1 MADTT
6 VSITGNLTRDPELR
20 FTANGKPVAN
30 LGVACN
36 RLVSKPGEERREE
49 VSFYDV
55 TCWDSLATNVAD
67 ALTKGDR
74 VVITGRLQQR
84 SWETDEGD
92 KRSKVEIVADE
103 VGASLRWATVEISKN
118 ARPEANGENTPASV
132 GAGEETF

>member
-20 FTANGKPVAN
+20 FTANGKAVAN

-36 RLVSKPGEERREE
+36 RLVNKPGEERKEE

-67 ALTKGDR
+67 ALVKGDR

-92 KRSKVEIVADE
+92 KRSKVEVVADE

-118 ARPEANGENTPASV
+118 ARPESNGQASEPVPA
-132 GAGEETF
+132 GGETF